1 MAEQK
6 HKSRGVLKPMYGDKP
21 LCRKPVSVL
30 LPPDMDE
37 FVRSRPNRT
46 EWLRKAIAAQYQKDM
61 AENHE
66 QSA

>member
-1 MAEQK
+1 
-6 HKSRGVLKPMYGDKP
+6 MYGDKP